1 MSKENV
7 TGFFAS
13 LTDGGEAGLSNDPT
27 PVEVIGQ
34 AQQRGFEFSEGE
46 LLSVMKEMI
55 WTAQSLPMGW
65 GWKFARNHGLVRKTS

>member
-13 LTDGGEAGLSNDPT
+13 LADGNEPAMTDAPT
-27 PVEVIGQ
+27 VIEVVGH
-34 AQQRGFEFSEGE
+34 ARQRGFEFSEEE

-55 WTAQSLPMGW
+55 WTAQSLPGGW
-65 GWKFARNHGLVRKTS
+65 GWEFARSQGLVRKA